1 MKKRKR
7 ERWDSRTAF
16 ILAAVGSAIGLGNVW
31 RFPFVCQQNGG
42 GAFLVPYFVALIT
55 AGIPIMML
63 EFALGAKMQ
72 AGAAKA
78 FQKLKG
84 GFEFLGWWAV
94 LISAVIVF
102 YYCAIMA
109 WAWNYL
115 YHSLGTSWKGDE
127 SSFFYSEI
135 LQISDNPAQF
145 DGIPMAL
152 VVGLAL
158 TWIVVF
164 LCLVKGAESVSKVVL
179 ITVPLPWI
187 LLVILFFRGMTL
199 PGAFE
204 GVRYYLTPDWSA
216 LLHAKTW
223 LAAYGQIF
231 FSLSLAFGVMITY
244 ASFLPKRSDT
254 NNNAFITSFANCG
267 TSFFAGFVV
276 FSIIGFMTMTMGIPA
291 ESLSGP
297 GLAFI
302 TYPTAI
308 AQLPALQV
316 MVGVFFFLMLLTL
329 GIDSA
334 FSLVEAVS
342 TSFSEKLGLRKLSVT
357 AGFCVIGFMIGL
369 IFISKAGLYWLDIV
383 DHYINN
389 YAVTVVGLLECVFI
403 GWFGYLK
410 LLKAHANK
418 VSEFKAGI
426 WWDIFVKGVTPIVL
440 GIIIVIAFAD
450 DFSAPYGAGAPP
462 AAEDLA
468 YVAAYQAPCFE
479 NADSIERY
487 LWDWDMDEQNDS
499 SSKGIDV
506 YSTFDAEFTE
516 DAKVIAFYDD
526 GTKDARDVKAVKS
539 IKLIVGGLMV
549 RDKGKAEYSGSLH
562 SAAKREIELTAET
575 IGSGNQIVKYDWDW
589 DGDGTYDESS
599 EGPNVSH
606 TWENPGNSI
615 VIVKATDVLGNEH
628 HAAVGVAA
636 GYSLWARIVGG
647 WLVVGGII
655 LIAIVMSLIK
665 DRKPP
670 EGESEVCNA

>member
-1 MKKRKR
+1 MFKRRR

-16 ILAAVGSAIGLGNVW
+16 VLAAIGSAIGLGNVW
-31 RFPFVCQQNGG
+31 RFPFICQQNGG

-78 FQKLKG
+78 FKKLKG
-84 GFEFLGWWAV
+84 GFEWLGWWAV

-115 YHSLGTSWKGDE
+115 YYSVGTKWAGDE
-127 SSFFYSEI
+127 SGFFYKVI
-135 LQISDNPAQF
+135 LRISDNPTQM
-145 DGIPMAL
+145 DVIPLAL
-152 VVGLAL
+152 IIGLAL

-164 LCLVKGAESVSKVVL
+164 FCLIKGAESVSKVVL

-216 LLHAKTW
+216 LMHAKTW

-244 ASFLPKRSDT
+244 ASFLPRRSDI
-254 NNNAFITSFANCG
+254 NNNAFIISFANCG

-276 FSIIGFMTMTMGIPA
+276 FSIIGFLTMTMGIAPDA
-291 ESLSGP
+291 LSGP

-308 AQLPALQV
+308 AQLPAFQAT
-316 MVGVFFFLMLLTL
+316 VGIFFFLMLLTL

-342 TSFSEKLGLRKLSVT
+342 TSFSEKLGVRKLSVT
-357 AGFCVIGFMIGL
+357 AAFCVIGFMIGL
-369 IFISKAGLYWLDIV
+369 IFITRAGLYWLDIV

-389 YAVTVVGLLECVFI
+389 FAVTVVGLLECVFI

-410 LLKAHANK
+410 LLKAHMNK
-418 VSEFKAGI
+418 VSEFKVGL
-426 WWDIFVKGVTPIVL
+426 WWDIFIKFVTPVIL
-440 GIIIVIAFAD
+440 GIILVIAFVD
-450 DFSAPYGAGAPP
+450 DFEAPYGAAAPP
-462 AAEDLA
+462 KAKEFSYIATYGAVGFDD
-468 YVAAYQAPCFE
+468 
-479 NADSIERY
+479 ADEIKKY
-487 LWDWDMDEQNDS
+487 LWDWDSDGQNDFVTDEPEVTDNFGEDFTEKAS
-499 SSKGIDV
+499 VTAEYNDGTRRTVEILPIVSYPLEKQGVMARKTGKG
-506 YSTFDAEFTE
+506 EFTGSYHGSARCE
-516 DAKVIAFYDD
+516 IEFTAAGIKADAK
-526 GTKDARDVKAVKS
+526 
-539 IKLIVGGLMV
+539 
-549 RDKGKAEYSGSLH
+549 
-562 SAAKREIELTAET
+562 
-575 IGSGNQIVKYDWDW
+575 IVKYEWDW
-589 DGDGTYDESS
+589 NWDEEIDFTTTSPVAMHTY
-599 EGPNVSH
+599 
-606 TWENPGNSI
+606 ENPGNFT
-615 VIVKATDVLGNEH
+615 VMVYATDIDGNVH
-628 HAAVGVAA
+628 QAGMGVAA
-636 GYSLWARIVGG
+636 GYSLWARVTGG
-647 WLVVGGII
+647 WAIVGGII
-655 LIAIVMSLIK
+655 VIAIILSLVK
-665 DRKPP
+665 DRKPY
-670 EGESEVCNA
+670 EGELEVQDG